1 MVLPQVFFLNV
12 RSRNYHQKRRVIQEK
27 YSRQ

>member
-1 MVLPQVFFLNV
+1 MAPPQVFFLNM
-12 RSRNYHQKRRVIQEK
+12 RSRNYQQKRRVIQEK